1 MTGNEVST
9 MKMISGI
16 FLACL
21 FIAAFSPGPVAAS
34 EKAPAEYVFALEV
47 EGQITYQTLQDKGE
61 TVRKN
66 VRRMEPLSPA
76 TVMEIGKDASLSL
89 TCPGCNVLNLTSKNS
104 PYTVKMSDFKP
115 VRAIPGQIA
124 KSFWQAI
131 KYYISPEAMPHLKV
145 ETGVRAALN
154 SQQCQGFWPS
164 NNEIIPPVGESI
176 LFEWDLE
183 CDYLALEIKAVDTQ
197 EMVFSEITKLNRF
210 QVPLKLFKAGKRYE
224 WSLIRERPHK
234 SHHATF
240 VVLTETESASL
251 LKTLNDL
258 PSLLPPETDHE
269 TGWRLQ
275 AGYLSSEGFNYAA
288 WQWLRLK
295 GLSQQPEK

>member
-1 MTGNEVST
+1 

-16 FLACL
+16 FLASL

-34 EKAPAEYVFALEV
+34 EKASAEYVFALEV
-47 EGQITYQTLQDKGE
+47 EGQITSQTTEEKGE

-66 VRRMEPLSPA
+66 VRRMEPLSA
-76 TVMEIGKDASLSL
+76 GTVLEIGKDASLSL
-89 TCPGCNVLNLTSKNS
+89 TCPGCNVLNLTSPNS

-115 VRAIPGQIA
+115 IRPISSQIA

-131 KYYISPEAMPHLKV
+131 KYYISPEAMPRLKV
-145 ETGVRAALN
+145 ETGVRASLD

-164 NNEIIPPVGESI
+164 NNEKIPPVGESI

-183 CDYLALEIKAVDTQ
+183 CDYFALEIKDLDTM
-197 EMVFSEITKLNRF
+197 EMIFSEITKSNRF
-210 QVPLKLFKAGKRYE
+210 QVPLRFFKAGKRYE
-224 WSLIRERPHK
+224 WSLIRERPGK
-234 SHHATF
+234 SHHAIF
-240 VVLTETESASL
+240 VVPTEDESARL
-251 LKTLNDL
+251 LKILHDL
-258 PSLLPPETDHE
+258 PSLLPAEADNE

-275 AGYLSSEGFNYAA
+275 AGYLSSEDFNYAA
-288 WQWLRLK
+288 WQWLKLK